1 METKEGTTDPK
12 SADKDNV
19 KDTDDLKKDDQQDAT
34 QKQPEDSK
42 VAPDNTETKSDSTV
56 EGNKK
61 NKDRRLNTDHDAT
74 AAVDD
79 NKRALAEDEKG
90 TN

>member
-1 METKEGTTDPK
+1 MC
-12 SADKDNV
+12 V
-19 KDTDDLKKDDQQDAT
+19 KKQFWRDA
-34 QKQPEDSK
+34 
-42 VAPDNTETKSDSTV
+42 ETKSDSTV